1 MDDAKIHLN
10 RIAFIFLTVAL
21 AIAVPWSA
29 QAQQFS
35 QSAYGPIQLS
45 VPGGSSVTITGTGDT
60 VPVSATN
67 ITFKASSINYG
78 SDPAWLEVGS
88 DGSCTGANAT
98 TYTTPATVTM
108 SGACRDGQLSYGIH
122 TATVTLT
129 ASAPAGVT
137 AATITVTYTVG
148 SGSGGSGS
156 ISVSNSNVSLSAAVG
171 SATSTSVTLSTSSVS
186 GIAFTTA
193 SQPASWLSVSPPSG
207 TVSSSSSV
215 SLNLYASA
223 VGISSATTLTT
234 TIYVYYNGNST
245 SVPIGVTFIVGGGG
259 SGSLTLSQ
267 STLSWTYLT
276 SGTLPNSQPVYI
288 YNSLAAS
295 YGLSFSE
302 SNSSPIFLYA
312 NSFNSNTASTQFTNG
327 TPVTVAPNTSVI
339 PSLSTG
345 TYYNTVTIT
354 DSTGHSAQLSVVLT
368 VNSGSSGV
376 LSVSPDPITLPSAS
390 YLGTTVQ
397 TTVAITS
404 TVSGTLLMSI
414 STPGLSLSNSTLGI
428 TAGSPAYLTV
438 YGTPDS
444 LSASTY
450 TGSFDVTVA
459 PTSGGNSSSL
469 SIPATFTITG
479 SGSTGTGGATV
490 APSTFQ
496 FNYEMGTN
504 RLQSQFLSINGTA
517 GGTDTYSISSPT
529 QTWLTIGSS
538 QGPAPAIVQ
547 LYVPNPSS
555 LPVGASSAS
564 FTVTTTIGGYTSA
577 ATVTVN
583 VLVTASSVPV
593 LVVQANNGGSINL
606 TFAGGAGASNP
617 AAQSMYLSASDSS
630 AQTFTATPSASWI
643 TVSPNTGTTPASTS
657 VSLNAT
663 SLPNGLN
670 SGSISITGTLGTA
683 TVPVVVYV
691 SGSSTTSTGVLTL
704 SASALT
710 FNAVV
715 NSTPPGSQTLT
726 VSASSATGFTAS
738 STVSSTSS
746 NITWLSIS
754 PSGSMTT
761 NQAIAVSVNQSGLAV
776 GTYAGYISLVT
787 SSGTQTIPVTL
798 NVTATGTNALSVS
811 PTSCCTFGYVTGG
824 TTPSSQQVSV
834 TSQGSSAVTFTLAYT
849 TATGANWLVITT
861 SGGNAIASGT
871 SEVTGFNFLVYA
883 NPTGLAAATYSGT
896 ITLTPLNGTAVS
908 IPVTL
913 TVTGGSTVSATP
925 ATLNFSYA
933 VGASTPAAQSISVT
947 GAGNAALPFTAT
959 ASTTTGGN
967 WLTVTPTSGNTPAS
981 LSVTVAPSSL
991 SAGTYSGTVVV
1002 AGSGSANGS
1011 TSVAVTLTVT
1021 APLPTVTGVDNAAS
1035 FANGKI
1041 APGEIVTI
1049 FGTSLGP
1056 ANGLG
1061 LTLGSNGKVS
1071 TTLGNV
1077 SVTFAGYSAPLTYV
1091 SATQINCVVPYE
1103 VAGLLSP
1110 SVQVTYA
1117 GQTSNVY
1124 SLSAAATAPGIFSQN
1139 GSGSGPGAI
1148 LNASGTVNGPNS
1160 PAAKSSI
1167 IVIYMTGEG
1176 QTSGVNG
1183 ARGVTGSVTQVTTL
1197 PNGNPFTPQPLFI
1210 PAVTIGGQ
1218 PATIQFYGE
1227 APGDVAGVMQLNVY
1241 VPTAAASGTD
1251 ALMVSIGGTS
1261 SQSGITVSV
1270 Q

>member
-1 MDDAKIHLN
+1 MDDAKTHLN

-45 VPGGSSVTITGTGDT
+45 VPGQSSVPISGTEDT
-60 VPVSATN
+60 NPASATN
-67 ITFKASSINYG
+67 ITFTASSITYG
-78 SDPAWLEVGS
+78 TGDNAWLEVGNDS
-88 DGSCTGANAT
+88 SCTGASAQ
-98 TYTTPATVTM
+98 TYVTPASVTLT
-108 SGACRDGQLSYGIH
+108 GACRIGQLSYGTH

-129 ASAPAGVT
+129 ASSPGGVT
-137 AATITVTYTVG
+137 AATIQVTYTVG
-148 SGSGGSGS
+148 SGSGGTGS

-171 SATSTSVTLSTSSVS
+171 SATSTSVTLSTSSLS
-186 GIAFTTA
+186 GIAFTTSA
-193 SQPASWLSVSPPSG
+193 QPAWLSVSPPSG
-207 TVSSSSSV
+207 TVSSSSPV

-223 VGISSATTLTT
+223 AGISYATTLTT
-234 TIYVYYNGNST
+234 TIYVYYNGNSA
-245 SVPIGVTFIVGGGG
+245 SVPIGVTFFVGGGS

-276 SGTLPNSQPVYI
+276 SGTLPNSQPIYI
-288 YNSLAAS
+288 YNSTAAY

-302 SNSSPIFLYA
+302 SNGSPIFLFA
-312 NSFNSNTASTQFTNG
+312 NSFNSNTATTQFTNG
-327 TPVTVAPNTSVI
+327 TPVTVSPNTSVI
-339 PSLSTG
+339 PSLGTG
-345 TYYNTVTIT
+345 TYYNTITVT
-354 DSTGHSAQLSVVLT
+354 DSYGRSAQLSVVLT

-376 LSVSPDPITLPSAS
+376 LSVSPITLPTAS

-397 TTVAITS
+397 TTVAVTS

-414 STPGLSLSNSTLGI
+414 STPGLSLSNSTLSI
-428 TAGSPAYLTV
+428 TAGSPVYLTV

-444 LSASTY
+444 FAAGTY
-450 TGSFDVTVA
+450 TGTFSITVA
-459 PTSGGNSSSL
+459 PSSGTASSL
-469 SIPATFTITG
+469 SIPATFTVAG
-479 SGSTGTGGATV
+479 GGSTGTNSTTV

-496 FNYEMGTN
+496 FNYETGTN
-504 RLQSQFLSINGTA
+504 RLQSQFLSINGTT
-517 GGTDTYSISSPT
+517 GGTDTYTISAPT

-547 LYVPNPSS
+547 LYVASPNS
-555 LPVGASSAS
+555 LPVGTSSAS
-564 FTVTTTIGGYTSA
+564 FTVTTTIGGYTIA
-577 ATVTVN
+577 TTVTVN
-583 VLVTASSVPV
+583 VLVTSSAVPV
-593 LVVQANNGGSINL
+593 LVVQTNNGGSINL
-606 TFAGGAGASNP
+606 TFTGGAGASNP
-617 AAQSMYLSASDSS
+617 SAQAMYLSASDSS

-670 SGSISITGTLGTA
+670 SGSISITGTFGTT

-715 NSTPPGSQTLT
+715 NSTPPASQTLT

-761 NQAIAVSVNQSGLAV
+761 NQAITVSVNQSGLAV

-798 NVTATGTNALSVS
+798 NVTATGSNALSVS
-811 PTSCCTFGYVTGG
+811 PTTLTFGYTTGG
-824 TTPSSQQVSV
+824 STPSSQQVSV

-849 TATGANWLVITT
+849 VVSGNWLVLTT
-861 SGGNAIASGT
+861 SGGNAIPTGT

-883 NPTGLAAATYSGT
+883 NPTGLAAGTYNGT
-896 ITLTPLNGTAVS
+896 ITLTLLNGTAVS

-925 ATLNFSYA
+925 ATLTFSYA
-933 VGASTPAAQSISVT
+933 VGASTPAAQSITVT
-947 GAGNAALPFTAT
+947 GAGNAALSFTAT
-959 ASTTTGGN
+959 ASTTSGGN

-1035 FANGKI
+1035 FASGKI

-1117 GQTSNVY
+1117 GQTSNVF
-1124 SLSAAATAPGIFSQN
+1124 SLSAGATAPGIFTLN

-1148 LNASGTVNGPNS
+1148 LNASGTVNGPGS

-1167 IVIYMTGEG
+1167 ITIFITGEG
-1176 QTSGVNG
+1176 QTSPK
-1183 ARGVTGSVTQVTTL
+1183 GVTGSVTAVNTSGSGPL
-1197 PNGNPFTPQPLFI
+1197 TPQPLFI
-1210 PAVTIGGQ
+1210 PAVTVGGQ